1 MKSELVIVKGQEFKI
16 SVQDRIKKDD
26 IFIEQYEQAADM
38 LEAILSETQD
48 SDVHKNNTIHSW
60 QQTEYE
66 NNIIAFCGDRGD
78 GKSSAML
85 TFINALCC
93 KDDHKEDDEIDLFKN
108 RIDKKTY
115 IAEPIVI
122 DPSQFDDVHNVL
134 DIVLAK
140 MYKNFNDKYQKD
152 NRESDESKALDLLK
166 RFQKVYRQIAMIYDQ
181 QKILDKEFDYEGNID
196 KLAKL
201 GESTN
206 LKNDFENLIIQYL
219 EFMNNKAEISK
230 SQLLIAIDDLD
241 LCNQV
246 AYKLAE
252 QIRKYLIIP
261 HVIIV
266 MAVKNDQLQ
275 LAMQEKNI
283 NEYKEVIQYTGKF
296 DNKETSNELDFEIKN
311 MAERYVSK
319 LIPKARRIYMPKMRN
334 ISETKISYKEKVD
347 DKEKIIWD
355 SDEDTLVKSVLEL
368 IYEKTGMIFFEEDTG
383 MSYLVP
389 DNLRDLIN
397 WISQLTKM
405 KSVEKKRKNRNK
417 DEEESEME
425 DKEESEMEDNN
436 LEKDG
441 KLIEKIKKENIDKF
455 YEIFISDWVDRELP
469 WGWKKRFNTLEGM
482 DVIHINAN
490 VKKMI
495 EPLFDWD
502 ETNKAQFEQ
511 MFKWHNGERAVEFF
525 EIMYYFENFNNNIF
539 DVEREKI
546 LYAIKC
552 IYTIKLNQARLAG
565 SLFKPEGYINGYIWG
580 ETFRNTIP
588 SVAPKGVIDRSR
600 FALTT
605 RAEYNVILKSYFK
618 EGKVIDEQTNKVSKI
633 GDEDKEKYLKCWLLI
648 GLLANTFETWRNQ
661 PPVRT
666 FSRTKI
672 IAGNNQLLNYVENSM
687 ENYLVSLGNV
697 DVLFD
702 KINLEQI
709 GINRK
714 DDYYRTIIE
723 KIKSNNEKS
732 ILCAQKIASNV
743 DVAMRIRKYC
753 FKKNNAHKG
762 GADSKIGPTL
772 ELTKLFLKN
781 IAYFMKTY
789 VGLEIELKDLQYF
802 KFDENDKVDICDL
815 YTKLVEEAV
824 KEQEKLAQ
832 QNVFNKGYDL
842 TQKFREK
849 ITKDSSN
856 PEGKMQNVSSYLIN
870 TSAENAKSNLDN
882 LADNIQCYRVL
893 NNKLPENLDLEELCN
908 YYSRVIQ
915 LYLSDKNMKLSK
927 EMCEKYKDLVKIQK
941 IIEKDLK

>member
-16 SVQDRIKKDD
+16 SVQDTIKEDD
-26 IFIEQYEQAADM
+26 IFIEQYKQAADM
-38 LEAILSETQD
+38 LDAILSENQD
-48 SDVHKNNTIHSW
+48 SDKNKNNTIHLW

-93 KDDHKEDDEIDLFKN
+93 KDDHKEDDEIELFKN

-206 LKNDFENLIIQYL
+206 LKSDFENLIIQYL

-261 HVIIV
+261 HVVIV

-283 NEYKEVIQYTGKF
+283 NEYKAVIQYTGKF

-355 SDEDTLVKSVLEL
+355 SNEDTLVKSVLEL
-368 IYEKTGMIFFEEDTG
+368 IHEKTGMIFLEEDTG

-417 DEEESEME
+417 DE
-425 DKEESEMEDNN
+425 EESEMEDNN

-502 ETNKAQFEQ
+502 EINKAQFEQ
-511 MFKWHNGERAVEFF
+511 MFRWHGGERAVEFF

-539 DVEREKI
+539 DIEREKI

-552 IYTIKLNQARLAG
+552 IYTIKFNQARLAG

-648 GLLANTFETWRNQ
+648 GLLANTYETWRNQ

-743 DVAMRIRKYC
+743 DVAMQIRKYC
-753 FKKNNAHKG
+753 LNNNDYKG
-762 GADSKIGPTL
+762 GTKSEFERSEKLAEVFL
-772 ELTKLFLKN
+772 EN
-781 IAYFMKTY
+781 IADFMKTY
-789 VGLEIELKDLQYF
+789 IGLEIELEDLKYF
-802 KFDENDKVDICDL
+802 KFDEGDKVDICEL
-815 YTKLVEEAV
+815 YAQLVEEAI

-842 TQKFREK
+842 TQKFKDK
-849 ITKDSSN
+849 ITADPSN
-856 PEGKMQNVSSYLIN
+856 YKEKLQKVSGHLRN
-870 TSAENAKSNLDN
+870 TSAENAKSNLDS
-882 LADNIQCYRVL
+882 LADNIQRYRAL
-893 NNKLPENLDLEELCN
+893 NNKLPKDLKVEELCD

-915 LYLSDKNMKLSK
+915 LYLSDKNMELSK
-927 EMCEKYKDLVKIQK
+927 EMCEKYKDLAKIQQ
-941 IIEKDLK
+941 IIENDLK

>member
-16 SVQDRIKKDD
+16 FVQDRIKEDD

-38 LEAILSETQD
+38 LEAILETQD
-48 SDVHKNNTIHSW
+48 WDSHENSAIHSW

-93 KDDHKEDDEIDLFKN
+93 KDDHKENDEIDLFKN

-355 SDEDTLVKSVLEL
+355 SNEDTLVKSVLEL
-368 IYEKTGMIFFEEDTG
+368 IHEKTGMIFFEEDTG

-425 DKEESEMEDNN
+425 DNN

-455 YEIFISDWVDRELP
+455 YEIFISDWLDRELP

-502 ETNKAQFEQ
+502 EINKAQFGQ
-511 MFKWHNGERAVEFF
+511 MFRWHGGERAVEFF

-600 FALTT
+600 FGLTT
-605 RAEYNVILKSYFK
+605 RAEYNAILKFYFK
-618 EGKVIDEQTNKVSKI
+618 DGKLIDEKTNTVSKI
-633 GDEDKEKYLKCWLLI
+633 GNEDKEKYLKCWLLI
-648 GLLANTFETWRNQ
+648 GLLANTYEMGGNV

-672 IAGNNQLLNYVENSM
+672 IAGNYRLLTYVENSM
-687 ENYLVSLGNV
+687 ENYLVSLGDV

-709 GINRK
+709 GIDRK
-714 DDYYRTIIE
+714 DNNYKKIIN

-743 DVAMRIRKYC
+743 DLAMRMRKYC
-753 FKKNNAHKG
+753 FNNNDYKG
-762 GADSKIGPTL
+762 GTKSEFERSEKLAEVFL
-772 ELTKLFLKN
+772 EN
-781 IAYFMKTY
+781 IADFMKKY
-789 VGLEIELKDLQYF
+789 VGLEIEVEDLQYF
-802 KFDENDKVDICDL
+802 KFDKDDKVDICKL
-815 YTKLVEEAV
+815 YACLIEEANT
-824 KEQEKLAQ
+824 EQEKLAQ
-832 QNVFNKGYDL
+832 QNVFNKGQDL
-842 TQKFREK
+842 TQNFREK
-849 ITKDSSN
+849 ITVDSSN
-856 PEGKMQNVSSYLIN
+856 PKGKMQRVSSYLKN
-870 TSAENAKSNLDN
+870 ASAENAKSNLDS
-882 LADNIQCYRVL
+882 LADNIQRYRAL
-893 NNKLPENLDLEELCN
+893 NNKLPKDLKVEELCD

-915 LYLSDKNMKLSK
+915 LYLSDKNMELSK
-927 EMCEKYKDLVKIQK
+927 EMCEKYKDLAKIQQ
-941 IIEKDLK
+941 IIENDLK

>member
-16 SVQDRIKKDD
+16 SVQDTIKEDD
-26 IFIEQYEQAADM
+26 IFIEQYKQAADM
-38 LEAILSETQD
+38 LDAILSENQD
-48 SDVHKNNTIHSW
+48 SDKNKNNTIHLW

-206 LKNDFENLIIQYL
+206 LKSDFENLIIQYL

-261 HVIIV
+261 HVVIV

-283 NEYKEVIQYTGKF
+283 NEYKAVIQYTGKF

-355 SDEDTLVKSVLEL
+355 SNEDTLVKSVLEL
-368 IYEKTGMIFFEEDTG
+368 IHEKTGMIFLEEDTG

-417 DEEESEME
+417 DE
-425 DKEESEMEDNN
+425 EESEMEDNN

-502 ETNKAQFEQ
+502 EINKAQFEQ
-511 MFKWHNGERAVEFF
+511 MFRWHGGERAVEFF
-525 EIMYYFENFNNNIF
+525 ENIPAILNKIKVLQ
-539 DVEREKI
+539 DVG
-546 LYAIKC
+546 LGY
-552 IYTIKLNQARLAG
+552 IKLGQPSTTLSGGESQRVKLATELSKKDTGKTLYVLDEPTTGLHFEDIRVLLNVLNRLVDKGNTVLVIEHNLDVIKSADYIIDMG
-565 SLFKPEGYINGYIWG
+565 PEGGQGGGQVLATGTPEEICKTEDTY
-580 ETFRNTIP
+580 
-588 SVAPKGVIDRSR
+588 
-600 FALTT
+600 TT
-605 RAEYNVILKSYFK
+605 QYLRK
-618 EGKVIDEQTNKVSKI
+618 E
-633 GDEDKEKYLKCWLLI
+633 
-648 GLLANTFETWRNQ
+648 
-661 PPVRT
+661 
-666 FSRTKI
+666 
-672 IAGNNQLLNYVENSM
+672 LN
-687 ENYLVSLGNV
+687 L
-697 DVLFD
+697 
-702 KINLEQI
+702 
-709 GINRK
+709 
-714 DDYYRTIIE
+714 
-723 KIKSNNEKS
+723 
-732 ILCAQKIASNV
+732 
-743 DVAMRIRKYC
+743 
-753 FKKNNAHKG
+753 
-762 GADSKIGPTL
+762 
-772 ELTKLFLKN
+772 
-781 IAYFMKTY
+781 
-789 VGLEIELKDLQYF
+789 
-802 KFDENDKVDICDL
+802 
-815 YTKLVEEAV
+815 
-824 KEQEKLAQ
+824 
-832 QNVFNKGYDL
+832 
-842 TQKFREK
+842 
-849 ITKDSSN
+849 
-856 PEGKMQNVSSYLIN
+856 
-870 TSAENAKSNLDN
+870 
-882 LADNIQCYRVL
+882 
-893 NNKLPENLDLEELCN
+893 
-908 YYSRVIQ
+908 
-915 LYLSDKNMKLSK
+915 
-927 EMCEKYKDLVKIQK
+927 
-941 IIEKDLK
+941 

>member
-16 SVQDRIKKDD
+16 SVQDTIKEDD
-26 IFIEQYEQAADM
+26 IFIEQYKQAADM
-38 LEAILSETQD
+38 LNAILSENQD
-48 SDVHKNNTIHSW
+48 SDKNKNNTIHLW

-206 LKNDFENLIIQYL
+206 LKSDFENLIIQYL

-252 QIRKYLIIP
+252 QLRKYLIIP
-261 HVIIV
+261 HVVIV

-283 NEYKEVIQYTGKF
+283 NEYKAVIQYTGKF

-355 SDEDTLVKSVLEL
+355 SNEDTLVKSVLEL
-368 IYEKTGMIFFEEDTG
+368 IHEKTGMIFLEEDTG

-417 DEEESEME
+417 DE
-425 DKEESEMEDNN
+425 EESEMEDNN

-502 ETNKAQFEQ
+502 EINKAQFEQ
-511 MFKWHNGERAVEFF
+511 MFRWHGGERAVEFF

-539 DVEREKI
+539 DIEREKI
-546 LYAIKC
+546 LSQNCNSNETKKENLKDVVQDFA
-552 IYTIKLNQARLAG
+552 NQAVNFGKNISNKVMKNLNLDALKDF
-565 SLFKPEGYINGYIWG
+565 SEN
-580 ETFRNTIP
+580 
-588 SVAPKGVIDRSR
+588 ID
-600 FALTT
+600 AD
-605 RAEYNVILKSYFK
+605 ILNADIENMIDNANDYLDQVKD
-618 EGKVIDEQTNKVSKI
+618 ELEDLIDELS
-633 GDEDKEKYLKCWLLI
+633 
-648 GLLANTFETWRNQ
+648 
-661 PPVRT
+661 
-666 FSRTKI
+666 
-672 IAGNNQLLNYVENSM
+672 
-687 ENYLVSLGNV
+687 
-697 DVLFD
+697 
-702 KINLEQI
+702 
-709 GINRK
+709 
-714 DDYYRTIIE
+714 
-723 KIKSNNEKS
+723 
-732 ILCAQKIASNV
+732 
-743 DVAMRIRKYC
+743 
-753 FKKNNAHKG
+753 
-762 GADSKIGPTL
+762 
-772 ELTKLFLKN
+772 
-781 IAYFMKTY
+781 
-789 VGLEIELKDLQYF
+789 
-802 KFDENDKVDICDL
+802 
-815 YTKLVEEAV
+815 
-824 KEQEKLAQ
+824 
-832 QNVFNKGYDL
+832 
-842 TQKFREK
+842 
-849 ITKDSSN
+849 
-856 PEGKMQNVSSYLIN
+856 
-870 TSAENAKSNLDN
+870 
-882 LADNIQCYRVL
+882 
-893 NNKLPENLDLEELCN
+893 DLEEEIEELEEEAEDN
-908 YYSRVIQ
+908 Q
-915 LYLSDKNMKLSK
+915 DELSEYKEKMKNKKAEILLKL
-927 EMCEKYKDLVKIQK
+927 EKFKNRFNQ
-941 IIEKDLK
+941 E